1 MQQPNT
7 QHPNTNDE
15 LSKQM
20 QTLFSISFFIRICA
34 SVSQRSSS
42 LVTSFTCCCWRSC
55 SRRVEKSAVPAD
67 GLVGDLL
74 PPSMLT
80 NSASLLL
87 PISVLLAIFFSFV
100 ARTLLFIMLL
110 MKISL
115 IKRSAAEALLAAVA
129 LNVCVGVGG
138 GVVMVAIFVV
148 GEVGVNNKLSLVV
161 AALPFRIVNVSLALA
176 GLAVVVVK
184 TVLVCVLL

>member
-1 MQQPNT
+1 M
-7 QHPNTNDE
+7 
-15 LSKQM
+15 
-20 QTLFSISFFIRICA
+20 
-34 SVSQRSSS
+34 
-42 LVTSFTCCCWRSC
+42 
-55 SRRVEKSAVPAD
+55 PAD